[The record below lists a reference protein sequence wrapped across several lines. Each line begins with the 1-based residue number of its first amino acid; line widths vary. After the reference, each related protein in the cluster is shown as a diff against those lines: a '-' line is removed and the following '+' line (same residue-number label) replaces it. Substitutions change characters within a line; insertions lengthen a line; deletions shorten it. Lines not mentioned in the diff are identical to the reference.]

1 MNLDKIA
8 PAFVAAQA
16 EIGGVEKDSKNPA
29 FKSRYASLEA
39 VIDAAKPILI
49 KHQLAF
55 LQMPGALTEHGL
67 SVTTMILHESGQHIS
82 STLTVPLSKRDPQ
95 GAGSAITYAC
105 RYSLMAMLGMPPVDD
120 DGEAAMDR
128 PAPRQEAKPAP
139 APAND
144 APRQANDR
152 AIEAYKVTFKFAV
165 DKCDFESEVR
175 QLWADQAAERKKL
188 GIGKDSR
195 IEELLIGYCRDRV
208 ETFAKADDR
217 AATMGAA

>member
-1 MNLDKIA
+1 MELDKIA
-8 PAFVAAQA
+8 RAFVAAQA

-39 VIDAAKPILI
+39 VIDAAKPVLI
-49 KHQLAF
+49 KHKLAF

-82 STLTVPLSKRDPQ
+82 STLTVPLAKRDPQ

-128 PAPRQEAKPAP
+128 HPPRQEAKQYSPPAEITRPP
-139 APAND
+139 AIPFNTAAPTGVNPDLWATAYSRAESGTAAFTAWAQND
-144 APRQANDR
+144 ATTSEKAMIGPF
-152 AIEAYKVTFKFAV
+152 KV
-165 DKCDFESEVR
+165 D
-175 QLWADQAAERKKL
+175 LWEM
-188 GIGKDSR
+188 
-195 IEELLIGYCRDRV
+195 
-208 ETFAKADDR
+208 AKAADAKAQE
-217 AATMGAA
+217 AA

>member
-1 MNLDKIA
+1 MELDKIA

-39 VIDAAKPILI
+39 VIDAAKPVLI
-49 KHQLAF
+49 RHKLAF
-55 LQMPGALTEHGL
+55 MQMPGALTDHGL

-120 DGEAAMDR
+120 DGEGAMDR
-128 PAPRQEAKPAP
+128 APPRHEAKLAP
-139 APAND
+139 KDGSTAPQKSLGLIPPRG
-144 APRQANDR
+144 AP
-152 AIEAYKVTFKFAV
+152 
-165 DKCDFESEVR
+165 ESEMACFDIVVKAI
-175 QLWADQAAERKKL
+175 ADHKVYGEFKDWWVGYQPTAKEVFSKDYYETTLSPAIVGRLTALKEAA
-188 GIGKDSR
+188 
-195 IEELLIGYCRDRV
+195 
-208 ETFAKADDR
+208 
-217 AATMGAA
+217 